1 MPVLDMTLDDLL
13 EEFEH
18 LPDWGDRCDFLIDL
32 GMELPKLDAAEKVE
46 SNRVLGCQSSVWMVA
61 DLKTE
66 TEPPRMEIRAE
77 SDSLFVSGLIA
88 IVLLMFDGKSPM
100 EILEA
105 SPDEVFERLDLQR
118 HLSSQRR
125 NGLNGMV
132 QRIRALAARAELAN
146 ASGK

>member
-1 MPVLDMTLDDLL
+1 MPALDMTLDELL

-32 GMELPKLDAAEKVE
+32 GMELPKLVASEKVE
-46 SNRVLGCQSSVWMVA
+46 ANRVVGCQSSVWMVA
-61 DLKTE
+61 DAIDGGE
-66 TEPPRMEIRAE
+66 EPRLNIRAE
-77 SDSLFVSGLIA
+77 SDSMFVSGLIA
-88 IVLLMFDGKSPM
+88 ILLLLFDGKTPE

-105 SPDEVFERLDLQR
+105 DPDALFERLDLQR

-132 QRIRALAARAELAN
+132 QRIRSLAAKAAV
-146 ASGK
+146 

>member
-1 MPVLDMTLDDLL
+1 MPALDMTLDELVD
-13 EEFEH
+13 EFEH

-46 SNRVLGCQSSVWMVA
+46 ENRVLGCQSSVWMVA
-61 DLKTE
+61 DVDRNE
-66 TEPPRMEIRAE
+66 AEPRLAIRAE
-77 SDSLFVSGLIA
+77 SDSMFVSGLIA
-88 IVLLMFDGKSPM
+88 IVLLLFDGKTPG

-105 SPDEVFERLDLQR
+105 DPDALFERLDLQR

-132 QRIRALAARAELAN
+132 QRIRSLAARAARDTN
-146 ASGK
+146 

>member
-1 MPVLDMTLDDLL
+1 MPALDMTLDDLL
-13 EEFEH
+13 DEFEH

-32 GMELPKLDAAEKVE
+32 GMELPKLEAAEKVE
-46 SNRVLGCQSSVWMVA
+46 ANRVLGCQSSVWMVA
-61 DLKTE
+61 DLDQSGP
-66 TEPPRMEIRAE
+66 EPRLAIRAE

-88 IVLLMFDGKSPM
+88 IVLLLFDGKTSG

-105 SPDEVFERLDLQR
+105 DPDALFERLDLQR

-132 QRIRALAARAELAN
+132 QRIRSLAAHAARATN
-146 ASGK
+146 

>member
-1 MPVLDMTLDDLL
+1 MPALDMTLDELL
-13 EEFEH
+13 DEFEH

-32 GMELPKLDAAEKVE
+32 GMELPKLDAAAKVE
-46 SNRVLGCQSSVWMVA
+46 ANRVVGCQSSVWMVA
-61 DLKTE
+61 DIDKAGQ
-66 TEPPRMEIRAE
+66 EPRLNIRAE

-88 IVLLMFDGKSPM
+88 IVLLLFDGKTPG

-105 SPDEVFERLDLQR
+105 DPDQLFERLDLQR

-132 QRIRALAARAELAN
+132 RRIRSLAAGAARATT
-146 ASGK
+146 

>member
-1 MPVLDMTLDDLL
+1 MPALDMTLEELL
-13 EEFEH
+13 DEFEH

-32 GMELPKLDAAEKVE
+32 GMELPKLDAADKVE
-46 SNRVLGCQSSVWMVA
+46 ENRVLGCQSSVWMVA
-61 DLKTE
+61 DVDRSGS
-66 TEPPRMEIRAE
+66 EPRLEIRAE

-88 IVLLMFDGKSPM
+88 IVLLLFDGKTPG

-105 SPDEVFERLDLQR
+105 DPDALFERLDLQR

-132 QRIRALAARAELAN
+132 QRIRSLAAHAARDTN
-146 ASGK
+146 

>member
-1 MPVLDMTLDDLL
+1 MPALDMTLDELL
-13 EEFEH
+13 DEFEH

-32 GMELPKLDAAEKVE
+32 GMELPKIDAAEKVE
-46 SNRVLGCQSSVWMVA
+46 ANRVVGCQSSVWMVA
-61 DLKTE
+61 DIDKAGQ
-66 TEPPRMEIRAE
+66 EPRLNIRAE

-88 IVLLMFDGKSPM
+88 IVLLLFDGKTPG

-105 SPDEVFERLDLQR
+105 DPDQLFERLDLQR

-132 QRIRALAARAELAN
+132 RRIRSLAAGAARATT
-146 ASGK
+146 

>member
-1 MPVLDMTLDDLL
+1 MPALDMTLDELL
-13 EEFEH
+13 DEFEH

-32 GMELPKLDAAEKVE
+32 GMELPKLDAAAKVE
-46 SNRVLGCQSSVWMVA
+46 ANRVVGCQSSVWMVA
-61 DLKTE
+61 DIDKAGQ
-66 TEPPRMEIRAE
+66 EPRLNIRAE

-88 IVLLMFDGKSPM
+88 IVLLLFDGKTPG

-105 SPDEVFERLDLQR
+105 DPDQLFERLDLQR

-132 QRIRALAARAELAN
+132 RRIRSLAATAARATT
-146 ASGK
+146 

>member
-1 MPVLDMTLDDLL
+1 MPALDMTLEELL

-46 SNRVLGCQSSVWMVA
+46 ANRVLGCQSSVWMVA
-61 DLKTE
+61 DVQDDGP
-66 TEPPRMEIRAE
+66 EPRLAIRAQ
-77 SDSLFVSGLIA
+77 SDSMFVSGLIA
-88 IVLLMFDGKSPM
+88 IVLLLFDGKTPG

-105 SPDEVFERLDLQR
+105 DPDALFERLDLKR

-125 NGLNGMV
+125 NGMNGMV
-132 QRIRALAARAELAN
+132 QRIRALAAQAARATT
-146 ASGK
+146 

>member
-1 MPVLDMTLDDLL
+1 MPALDMTLDNLL
-13 EEFEH
+13 DEFEH

-32 GMELPKLDAAEKVE
+32 GMELPKLEASDKVE
-46 SNRVLGCQSSVWMVA
+46 VNRVLGCQSSVWMVA
-61 DLKTE
+61 DLDQSGP
-66 TEPPRMEIRAE
+66 EPRLAIRAE

-88 IVLLMFDGKSPM
+88 IVLLLFDGKTPG

-105 SPDEVFERLDLQR
+105 DPDALFERLDLQR

-132 QRIRALAARAELAN
+132 QRIRSLAAQAARATN
-146 ASGK
+146 